1 MIAKSIVDCIGG
13 TPLVQLARLYD
24 GRKAEVFAKLEMLN
38 PAGSIKDR
46 PARYIIERGL
56 AEGSIAPGTHIIE
69 SSSGNLAIA
78 LAMVCRIKGLRF
90 TAVVDPKISPTNL
103 KILRCYGAGIERV
116 TRKDSQ
122 GGYLETRIER
132 VRQML
137 ASEPGA
143 VWINQYAPRR

>member
-78 LAMVCRIKGLRF
+78 LAMVCRVKGLRF
-90 TAVVDPKISPTNL
+90 TAVVDPKISPTNMN
-103 KILRCYGAGIERV
+103 ILRCYGAGIERV
-116 TRKDSQ
+116 
-122 GGYLETRIER
+122 
-132 VRQML
+132 
-137 ASEPGA
+137 
-143 VWINQYAPRR
+143 

>member
-69 SSSGNLAIA
+69 SSSGTSPSRWRWCAA
-78 LAMVCRIKGLRF
+78 SRGCVSRRWSTRRF
-90 TAVVDPKISPTNL
+90 RRPT
-103 KILRCYGAGIERV
+103 
-116 TRKDSQ
+116 
-122 GGYLETRIER
+122 
-132 VRQML
+132 
-137 ASEPGA
+137 
-143 VWINQYAPRR
+143 